1 MKKNK
6 ILNKIFMF
14 SLNDIL
20 TNNLNNPKIVKVK
33 KKKIKDNK

>member
-1 MKKNK
+1 MKKSK